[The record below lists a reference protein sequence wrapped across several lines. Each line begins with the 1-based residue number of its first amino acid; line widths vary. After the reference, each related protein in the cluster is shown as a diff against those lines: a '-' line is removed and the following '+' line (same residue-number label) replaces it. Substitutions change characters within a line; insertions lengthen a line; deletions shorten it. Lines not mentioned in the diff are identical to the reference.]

1 MLKWW
6 LGLAAVVLIGNSAQA
21 QVGIG
26 LIPAPPDR
34 YAAIPDAYEPFAGRA
49 LPPVVDLSGRFPPP
63 GDQGAQQSCVGWA
76 VAYAMKSYHEAVE
89 RNWTLTGADG
99 RLNANRVFSPSF
111 VYNQINYGVDRGSNF
126 GDAFR
131 VLITQGAA
139 PLSVMPYT
147 ATPFVPPPQAAM
159 AAADDFRIDTFRT
172 VDLRN
177 RNELKAQLNAGFP
190 IIFAAFVDQ
199 LFHEWRGAS
208 TVNRFG
214 GPRLGRHAM
223 VVVGYDDHRGAYRI
237 INSWGRQWGDG
248 GFAWVSYDQFEAMG
262 TEAYIVFDQKGYEAA
277 SEPETLPEDV
287 WTPPAIPAQNS
298 FLEVDGVDPNWMDP
312 HLGVGL
318 RVTGLLS
325 VPPSVRG
332 TAQVVITLSFAGTN
346 VPVASLDP
354 RYSTANGQAA
364 FGTPVAMLNGAGF
377 STRWYAFIRYCSMQV
392 PMGTLCVPYPT
403 GQIFRSELVA
413 RPVLYVD
420 GFGVA
425 EGQSLPFWVQL

>member
-1 MLKWW
+1 MWKWLFGL
-6 LGLAAVVLIGNSAQA
+6 LGAALVAASAQA
-21 QVGIG
+21 QVGTG
-26 LIPAPPDR
+26 LIPAPRDR
-34 YAAIPDAYEPFAGRA
+34 YVAIPDAYQPFAGRA
-49 LPPVVDLSGRFPPP
+49 LPAAVDLTDRFPPP

-89 RNWTLTGADG
+89 RDWALTMGDG
-99 RLNANRVFSPSF
+99 RLHGNRVFSPSF
-111 VYNQINYGVDRGSNF
+111 VYNQINHGVDRGSNF

-139 PLSVMPYT
+139 PLSAMPYT
-147 ATPFVPPPQAAM
+147 SSPFIAPS
-159 AAADDFRIDTFRT
+159 AAALTAADGFKIDTFRT

-177 RNELKAQLNAGFP
+177 RNELKAHLNAGFP

-199 LFHEWRGAS
+199 LFWEWRGSA
-208 TVNRFG
+208 TLDRFG

-223 VVVGYDDHRGAYRI
+223 VVAGYDDHRGAYRV

-262 TEAYIVFDQKGYEAA
+262 TEAYIVFDQKGYEASSDPA
-277 SEPETLPEDV
+277 SLPEDV

-312 HLGVGL
+312 YLGVGL
-318 RVTGLLS
+318 RLTGSLS
-325 VPPSVRG
+325 IPSSVRG
-332 TAQVVITLSFAGTN
+332 MAQVVITLNFAGTN
-346 VPVASLDP
+346 APVASLDP
-354 RYSTANGQAA
+354 RYSTPDGQAA
-364 FGTPVAMLNGAGF
+364 FGTPAVMVSGNGL

-413 RPVLYVD
+413 KPVLYVD
-420 GFGVA
+420 GFGAA